1 MNPHSC
7 NSQRI
12 LSPSC
17 LPFHHP
23 GSLACIEDR
32 KVPQSYVFLR
42 NSAIIS
48 ILFAFVV
55 FLGIPCPRLARQGRT
70 LLRISHTQ
78 TSQRVSQLR
87 SLFAFSTL
95 LVSRLP
101 LNPQLS
107 TLNHRPLPANV
118 FPCVAARRR
127 FDPRRAAD
135 GAGKLWQS
143 GCFTIKT
150 SNVLIFICRVR
161 LLVLCVNC

>member
-1 MNPHSC
+1 MFAIGKRSFISRAYKEKALQINDSQSLIEYSKRDLNPHSR
-7 NSQRI
+7 NGQRI

-101 LNPQLS
+101 LNPQPS
-107 TLNHRPLPANV
+107 TIDPQPQTATGECLPL
-118 FPCVAARRR
+118 C
-127 FDPRRAAD
+127 RRAA
-135 GAGKLWQS
+135 A
-143 GCFTIKT
+143 F
-150 SNVLIFICRVR
+150 
-161 LLVLCVNC
+161 

>member
-1 MNPHSC
+1 MVEFYFKKTEGTLRQAFGTLMRSRVPETKGVMKKTTGNQSIVSRSVYPERDLNPHSC

-107 TLNHRPLPANV
+107 TLNSQP
-118 FPCVAARRR
+118 
-127 FDPRRAAD
+127 
-135 GAGKLWQS
+135 
-143 GCFTIKT
+143 
-150 SNVLIFICRVR
+150 
-161 LLVLCVNC
+161 

>member
-1 MNPHSC
+1 MVGRVFVYTLWLPSKRKTAENQMIVSRSLYPERDLNPHSC

-107 TLNHRPLPANV
+107 TIDPQPQTATGECLPL
-118 FPCVAARRR
+118 C
-127 FDPRRAAD
+127 RRAA
-135 GAGKLWQS
+135 A
-143 GCFTIKT
+143 F
-150 SNVLIFICRVR
+150 
-161 LLVLCVNC
+161 

>member
-1 MNPHSC
+1 MYPERDLNPHSC

-101 LNPQLS
+101 LNPQLPTTDRYRRMS
-107 TLNHRPLPANV
+107 SPVSPRGGVLTLGERRTAPEN
-118 FPCVAARRR
+118 FGKVA
-127 FDPRRAAD
+127 
-135 GAGKLWQS
+135 
-143 GCFTIKT
+143 
-150 SNVLIFICRVR
+150 VLR
-161 LLVLCVNC
+161 

>member
-78 TSQRVSQLR
+78 ASQRVSQLR

-107 TLNHRPLPANV
+107 TLNHRPSTTDRY
-118 FPCVAARRR
+118 RRMSSPVSPR
-127 FDPRRAAD
+127 GGVLTLGERRAAPENF
-135 GAGKLWQS
+135 GKVA
-143 GCFTIKT
+143 
-150 SNVLIFICRVR
+150 VLR
-161 LLVLCVNC
+161 